1 MEEEEKP
8 YTLQPVGARGA
19 SLEDSYRHVLSRQSN
34 KGASSKAHKVR
45 AYPSRVPTNDEYSS
59 TMYHLSQLE
68 PVYHDLENDRSSST
82 GNTRSTRASSTSAN
96 NSAPIPTLQKSY
108 TDSSS
113 GSASLRSCWPA
124 GSSSNLITSAQQE
137 PITGNGKFKIPKP
150 YRTFSSQR
158 KPLLLK
164 ETPKKSTEDVTPI
177 LMGADAFDTSSVVTG
192 MSQQELLR
200 RKARAVNQ
208 KKKKSIPPQ
217 RSAKKKKKA
226 DRIINLPA
234 SLLAGSKKPPANKH
248 FAEINVTKTVQKV
261 QWMEGLVSVLMIAH
275 AYIISCFNSVGRD
288 SEISGSHIDHS
299 NKSSASPG

>member
-8 YTLQPVGARGA
+8 YTLQPLGARGA
-19 SLEDSYRHVLSRQSN
+19 SLEDSYRHVLSRQST
-34 KGASSKAHKVR
+34 KDASSKAQKIR
-45 AYPSRVPTNDEYSS
+45 ASPSRLPTNDEYAA

-68 PVYHDLENDRSSST
+68 PVYHDLENDRSSTT
-82 GNTRSTRASSTSAN
+82 GNTRSTRSSSSGAN
-96 NSAPIPTLQKSY
+96 NAPLPSLQKSY
-108 TDSSS
+108 TDSSN

-137 PITGNGKFKIPKP
+137 PVTGNGKFKIPKS

-226 DRIINLPA
+226 DRILNLPA
-234 SLLAGSKKPPANKH
+234 SLLGGSKKPPANKH
-248 FAEINVTKTVQKV
+248 FAEISITKNVPKV
-261 QWMEGLVSVLMIAH
+261 LSLYGLFGFS
-275 AYIISCFNSVGRD
+275 
-288 SEISGSHIDHS
+288 
-299 NKSSASPG
+299 